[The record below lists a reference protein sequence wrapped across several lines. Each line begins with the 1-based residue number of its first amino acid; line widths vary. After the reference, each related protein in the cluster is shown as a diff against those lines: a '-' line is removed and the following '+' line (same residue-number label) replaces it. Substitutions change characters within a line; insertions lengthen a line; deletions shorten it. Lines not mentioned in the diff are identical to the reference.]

1 MNLLHKTKELSR
13 FENDLFLIDTILTY
27 SDLAPIGGNV
37 PLEGSFGATKTAVC
51 IRVFYD
57 NFENRVIDVYC
68 CLFYY
73 TVVFFLFK
81 CSNHNITKD
90 KGINC

>member
-1 MNLLHKTKELSR
+1 MNLLNKTRQLSQ
-13 FENDLFLIDTILTY
+13 FENELFLTDTIFQSNAY
-27 SDLAPIGGNV
+27 GGNV
-37 PLEGSFGATKTAVC
+37 PLEGGFGATKTAVC

-73 TVVFFLFK
+73 TVVFF
-81 CSNHNITKD
+81 HT
-90 KGINC
+90 